1 MVTLKDI
8 DVIILC
14 GGYGTR
20 LREVINN
27 VPKPMAEIN
36 GKPFMDILVNHI
48 SSFGFTRYILCIGYK
63 GDVIRNYYENKDNVL
78 KFLFSEETESLGT
91 AGAIKKAET
100 LIQSDIF
107 LTING
112 DSLCKIN
119 IQEFFKFH
127 LLKNAFASIALITKD
142 KSDDCGITKLDDNGR
157 ITGFHEKMRTNDT
170 NFINAG
176 MYIFSRKILSFIPE
190 NKKYSLEFDLF
201 PKLVNQENIYGFKT
215 QEQLFDIGTPER
227 YEIAKKY
234 LG

>member
-1 MVTLKDI
+1 MVNLHDI

-36 GKPFMDILVNHI
+36 GKPFMDILLNYI

-63 GDVIRNYYENKDNVL
+63 GDVIRDYYENKNNIL
-78 KFLFSEETESLGT
+78 KFLFSEETEAMGT
-91 AGAIKKAET
+91 AGAIKKTET
-100 LIQSDIF
+100 LIQSDFF

-127 LLKNAFASIALITKD
+127 LFKNAFASIALITKD
-142 KSDDCGITKLDDNGR
+142 KSVDCGIIKLNNSGR
-157 ITGFHEKMRTNDT
+157 ITGFHEKIITNET
-170 NFINAG
+170 SFVNAG
-176 MYIFSRKILSFIPE
+176 MYIFNRKIFSFIPE
-190 NKKYSLEFDLF
+190 NKKYSLETDLF
-201 PKLVNQENIYGFKT
+201 PNLVNHKDIYGFKT

-227 YEIAKKY
+227 YQIAKKY
-234 LG
+234 LR

>member
-1 MVTLKDI
+1 MLTLHDS

-27 VPKPMAEIN
+27 IPKPMAEIN
-36 GKPFMDILVNHI
+36 GKPFLDILIDYI
-48 SSFGFTRYILCIGYK
+48 SSFGFSRYILCTGYK
-63 GDVIRNYYENKDNVL
+63 GDVIRNYYENKNSAL
-78 KFLFSEETESLGT
+78 KFIFSEETEAMGT

-107 LTING
+107 LAING

-127 LLKNAFASIALITKD
+127 LLKNAFASIALIRKD
-142 KSDDCGITKLDDNGR
+142 KSDDCGITKLEDNGR

-176 MYIFSRKILSFIPE
+176 IYIFNRNIFSFIPE

-201 PKLVNQENIYGFKT
+201 PNMVNLKLIYGFKT

-227 YEIAKKY
+227 YAMAKKY
-234 LG
+234 LS